1 MTEKKDVRIGTNNIQ
16 VTIFISITIFCLS
29 CAKTWPRRMWRR
41 RSRRTSR
48 WTRMLPSWKVRG
60 GQGSKWGWYQI
71 RTLHTIQIKWSN
83 MLVGECAI
91 MSIKHRP
98 YKWTTSFHR
107 ERLRFL
113 LWIFKWPHDQ
123 LNATKLVRV
132 VCKTQKLKDKT
143 YILREFELMV
153 RTGTSGFNV
162 NISWKVTRLQL
173 YTIWLRKTLN
183 CWLTADKSFGNHT
196 VLEKNTIS
204 VMRFFNWKITS

>member
-1 MTEKKDVRIGTNNIQ
+1 MLIT
-16 VTIFISITIFCLS
+16 ITIFCLS
-29 CAKTWPRRMWRR
+29 CVQTWPLGCDLTFYICLNHNLLSQLCQNLTSEDVAKTFKTNKQMDKNAAK
-41 RSRRTSR
+41 
-48 WTRMLPSWKVRG
+48 LEGEG
-60 GQGSKWGWYQI
+60 GKGSKWGWYQI

-153 RTGTSGFNV
+153 LGHLALTSIF
-162 NISWKVTRLQL
+162 
-173 YTIWLRKTLN
+173 
-183 CWLTADKSFGNHT
+183 
-196 VLEKNTIS
+196 LEKLRDYNCIQS
-204 VMRFFNWKITS
+204 DWEKH

>member
-1 MTEKKDVRIGTNNIQ
+1 MSWDDWEKGCKKATSLSIGTNNIQ

-83 MLVGECAI
+83 MLVLVGECAI

-153 RTGTSGFNV
+153 LGHLALTSIF
-162 NISWKVTRLQL
+162 
-173 YTIWLRKTLN
+173 
-183 CWLTADKSFGNHT
+183 
-196 VLEKNTIS
+196 LEKLRDYNCIQS
-204 VMRFFNWKITS
+204 DWEKH

>member
-1 MTEKKDVRIGTNNIQ
+1 MDKNA
-16 VTIFISITIFCLS
+16 
-29 CAKTWPRRMWRR
+29 AK
-41 RSRRTSR
+41 
-48 WTRMLPSWKVRG
+48 LEGEG
-60 GQGSKWGWYQI
+60 GKGSKWGWYQI

-173 YTIWLRKTLN
+173 YTVWLRKTLN
-183 CWLTADKSFGNHT
+183 CWLTADKSYGNHT